1 MGSNGGVA
9 RLGFVGTLI
18 VAYLVSGGC
27 AYADAGT
34 LPDAAA
40 VVAQYNAR
48 DEGEHV
54 RRIVTMALR
63 DKHGKERVR
72 QALSCR
78 KYYGTDKRTVFFF
91 LSPANIRGTGFLT
104 FDYGDPKKD
113 DDQWLYLPTARKV
126 RRIYAGDRGDFF
138 VGTDFT
144 YEDIKKETKVSA
156 EDFTFK
162 MIGTEILNGHRCF
175 KVEATAINADVAK
188 ELGYVRAMHWF
199 DAAILIVHKSEY
211 NDAQGTVLRTV
222 LTTDIEQ
229 IDGIWTAQRV
239 TAKNERTGHST
250 EFRFSEI
257 DYKGPVE
264 DSMFTEQ
271 ALVRGPGGH

>member
-1 MGSNGGVA
+1 MGV
-9 RLGFVGTLI
+9 LI
-18 VAYLVSGGC
+18 VACIASGAG
-27 AYADAGT
+27 AYADDEV
-34 LPDAAA
+34 LPDVSA
-40 VVAQYNAR
+40 VVAKYNAR

-54 RRIVTMALR
+54 RRIVTMTLR
-63 DKHGKERVR
+63 DKRGRERVR
-72 QALSCR
+72 EALSCR

-91 LSPANIRGTGFLT
+91 LSPATVRGTGFLT
-104 FDYGDPKKD
+104 FDYGDPAKN

-138 VGTDFT
+138 IGTDFT

-162 MIGTEILNGHRCF
+162 LMGTEVLNGHRCF
-175 KVEATAINADVAK
+175 KVEATAINEDVAK
-188 ELGYVRAMHWF
+188 ELGYSRAVHWF
-199 DAAILIVHKSEY
+199 DAEILMAHKSEFV
-211 NDAQGTVLRTV
+211 DAKGNVLRTI
-222 LTTDIEQ
+222 LTADIEK

-250 EFRFSEI
+250 EFRFSEV

-271 ALVRGPGGH
+271 ALLRGPARH